1 MAYNINLS
9 NGTAL
14 ISGGLP
20 DGTIDTTST
29 SLTLVGKNYPG
40 YGIFLNQNMV
50 QLMEN
55 FAKSS
60 APTAPLPG
68 QLWWNTT
75 TKYLNV
81 NTATLKGNSK
91 RSMENYCY

>member
-14 ISGGLP
+14 ITGGLT
-20 DGTIDTTST
+20 DGTIDTTNS

-40 YGIFLNQNMV
+40 YGVFLNQNMV

-55 FAKSS
+55 FAQSE

-68 QLWWNTT
+68 QLGWDSGA
-75 TKYLNV
+75 K
-81 NTATLKGNSK
+81 
-91 RSMENYCY
+91 

>member
-29 SLTLVGKNYPG
+29 SLTHLAAV
-40 YGIFLNQNMV
+40 
-50 QLMEN
+50 
-55 FAKSS
+55 
-60 APTAPLPG
+60 LP
-68 QLWWNTT
+68 
-75 TKYLNV
+75 
-81 NTATLKGNSK
+81 
-91 RSMENYCY
+91 